1 MAKRLILCSLKELYE
16 LFKTKNP
23 NLKIGLSKFASL
35 RPKWCISVGPKG
47 THSVCVCT
55 IHQNLKLMLDAISID
70 KSYHEL
76 TDMIVCNRESKVC
89 MIHRCASCPGIE
101 SVEAYLK
108 RELQR
113 VDPGKMPLSDEI
125 GAVNYCDESE
135 TSTDDEDNDLD
146 EISIEFNQWTTT
158 DRSMLTF
165 QTVSASEFISIL
177 CEKLDKVTAHSY
189 IARSQAAYLNAKKE
203 SLCAEEVI
211 VLGDF
216 SENYKFVIQ
225 DEVQGYHWNQQQCT
239 LHPIVLYHK
248 FEDAAQFSVQCL
260 CFISN
265 HLDHDVNFVYKV
277 IFETVAQIKQLS
289 SQVKKISYFSDGCAG
304 QYKNCKNFINLCH
317 HQEDF
322 SIECEWNFFATS
334 HGKSPCDGI
343 GGTVKKLVA
352 MASLQR
358 PSNDQILS
366 AEAMF
371 LYCQEKISGIEFK
384 YIPIEE
390 IQSTRENIRE
400 RLSQAKTVPGT
411 RSFHQFIP
419 ISSSI
424 IGAKRVSE
432 EVDFALQFSFRE
444 EQLEG
449 VEARVGQFVVC
460 NYDELYWAGMLIEV
474 DNDMHDVNVKFM
486 HPSLPSTSLNWPKRD
501 DTCWVPKTKILFKI
515 EPPTLSTHTGR
526 QYILDGKDRDRIDRC
541 LQRM

>member
-1 MAKRLILCSLKELYE
+1 
-16 LFKTKNP
+16 
-23 NLKIGLSKFASL
+23 
-35 RPKWCISVGPKG
+35 
-47 THSVCVCT
+47 
-55 IHQNLKLMLDAISID
+55 
-70 KSYHEL
+70 
-76 TDMIVCNRESKVC
+76 

-101 SVEAYLK
+101 SFEAYLK

-146 EISIEFNQWTTT
+146 EISIEFNQWTTK
-158 DRSMLTF
+158 DRSMLTS
-165 QTVSASEFISIL
+165 QTVSA
-177 CEKLDKVTAHSY
+177 K
-189 IARSQAAYLNAKKE
+189 
-203 SLCAEEVI
+203 
-211 VLGDF
+211 
-216 SENYKFVIQ
+216 
-225 DEVQGYHWNQQQCT
+225 
-239 LHPIVLYHK
+239 
-248 FEDAAQFSVQCL
+248 
-260 CFISN
+260 
-265 HLDHDVNFVYKV
+265 
-277 IFETVAQIKQLS
+277 
-289 SQVKKISYFSDGCAG
+289 
-304 QYKNCKNFINLCH
+304 
-317 HQEDF
+317 
-322 SIECEWNFFATS
+322 
-334 HGKSPCDGI
+334 
-343 GGTVKKLVA
+343 
-352 MASLQR
+352 
-358 PSNDQILS
+358 
-366 AEAMF
+366 
-371 LYCQEKISGIEFK
+371 
-384 YIPIEE
+384 E

-432 EVDFALQFSFRE
+432 EVDFALRFSFGE

-486 HPSLPSTSLNWPKRD
+486 HPSLPSTSLKWPKRD